1 MKKENKKTRVCIVKQ
16 WTDKINGNMYHKVKL
31 FLNGDI
37 LESDY
42 TYGYGNQYEQ
52 TVYNLFNTN
61 ESWKK
66 NPFRYPN
73 INVFL
78 NTIHFEKIQVNTKKE
93 LKK

>member
-16 WTDKINGNMYHKVKL
+16 WTDKINGNTYHKVKL

-61 ESWKK
+61 ESWIK

>member
-16 WTDKINGNMYHKVKL
+16 WTDKINGNTYHKVKL

-61 ESWKK
+61 DSWKK

>member
-16 WTDKINGNMYHKVKL
+16 WTDKINGNTYHKVKL

>member
-1 MKKENKKTRVCIVKQ
+1 MKKARVCLVKQ
-16 WTDKINGNMYHKVKL
+16 WFDKINGNTYHKVKL
-31 FLNGDI
+31 FLNGEI

-52 TVYNLFNTN
+52 TAYNLFNMN
-61 ESWKK
+61 ESWGK

-73 INVFL
+73 INVFI
-78 NTIHFEKIQVNTKKE
+78 NTIHFELIQVNTKKE

>member
-16 WTDKINGNMYHKVKL
+16 WTDKINGNTYHKVKL

-52 TVYNLFNTN
+52 TVYNLFNTSN
-61 ESWKK
+61 YRRCK
-66 NPFRYPN
+66 NCRIKY
-73 INVFL
+73 
-78 NTIHFEKIQVNTKKE
+78 
-93 LKK
+93 

>member
-16 WTDKINGNMYHKVKL
+16 WTDKINGNTYHKIKL

-37 LESDY
+37 LESDC

-78 NTIHFEKIQVNTKKE
+78 NTIHFEKIQVNTKTE